1 MLEQR
6 PDFNDKFIQSLA
18 KLLSQNDDTKIKILP
33 QFHGFWLVGE
43 NEETELR
50 ILRLADFQIIVSR
63 VCITHKRNGCM
74 SEIFRQLME
83 YARNN
88 HIPRIL
94 VQCVNTAEMA
104 AWCEHRGLIH
114 DDRQT
119 GRLIDGYKT
128 GDYIWSIDQ
137 PV

>member
-1 MLEQR
+1 MHT
-6 PDFNDKFIQSLA
+6 DFDEFFIESMA
-18 KLLSQNDDTKIKILP
+18 KLLSQNDATKIKILP

-74 SEIFRQLME
+74 SEIFRQLIE

-119 GRLIDGYKT
+119 YHRLVDGYKT